1 MAAYIG
7 KIEAFD
13 ETIEP
18 WSSYVERLG
27 QYFKANKVDDSLKV
41 ASVLSLIGGKT
52 YNLLRTLTSPTKPAD
67 KSYQEIIKLLGDN
80 LSPKPLSI
88 AERFRFH
95 KRKQLEGESINDYV
109 AVLVSSPNIVIL
121 EIDLPM
127 ILETDLFAECAM
139 KTFKRNYCQ
148 RLV

>member
-41 ASVLSLIGGKT
+41 ASLLSLIGGKT
-52 YNLLRTLTSPTKPAD
+52 YNLLRTLTSSTKPAE
-67 KSYQEIIKLLGDN
+67 KSYQEIIKLLGDH

-95 KRKQLEGESINDYV
+95 KRKQLEGESSMTMLQCN
-109 AVLVSSPNIVIL
+109 VSSPNIVIL

-127 ILETDLFAECAM
+127 ILETDLFVECVM
-139 KTFKRNYCQ
+139 KTFKKNYCQ

>member
-1 MAAYIG
+1 MG
-7 KIEAFD
+7 E
-13 ETIEP
+13 
-18 WSSYVERLG
+18 
-27 QYFKANKVDDSLKV
+27 
-41 ASVLSLIGGKT
+41 KT
-52 YNLLRTLTSPTKPAD
+52 DNLLRTLTRPTKPAE
-67 KSYQEIIKLLGDN
+67 KSYQEILKLLRDH
-80 LSPKPLSI
+80 LSPNPLSI

-127 ILETDLFAECAM
+127 ILETDLFVECVM